1 MSDNIVDLPVPA
13 DGEKKRDADTFEVGT
28 TGSRSG
34 YETGFNRDGTKATRV
49 KKRLTSRTATVVAI
63 IITVIWTIP
72 TFGLFISSFRPA
84 ELINTSG
91 WWTVFENWG
100 WTLDNYSEVLF
111 SSSSSAPQL
120 GAYFVN
126 SLAITIPV
134 VVFATVLA
142 AMAAYALAWIPFK
155 GASIIFLVI
164 FALQI
169 VPLQMALIPLLQ
181 IFTSTLTPIQEALHD
196 AIPIIPEET
205 YLQVWIAH
213 TIFGLPLAIFLLH
226 NFISELPNELIE
238 AARVDGANH
247 GQIFLRIIL
256 PLSVPIL
263 ASFAIFQFLWVWNDL
278 LVALVFSGGT
288 PDVAPLTQ
296 RLAELAGARG
306 QEWYRLT
313 AAAFVSLV
321 IPLVVFF
328 SLQRYFVRGL
338 LAGSTKG

>member
-1 MSDNIVDLPVPA
+1 MTYTPVEVPLPDETREEFA
-13 DGEKKRDADTFEVGT
+13 R
-28 TGSRSG
+28 G
-34 YETGFNRDGTKATRV
+34 YNKDGTKAVRV
-49 KKRLTSRTATVVAI
+49 KKRLTSRTATIVSLLIAL
-63 IITVIWTIP
+63 IWVIP
-72 TFGLFISSFRPA
+72 TFGLFVSSFRPE
-84 ELINTSG
+84 ELIKTTG

-100 WTLDNYSEVLF
+100 WTLDNYNEVLF
-111 SSSSSAPQL
+111 SASSSAPQL

-155 GASIIFLVI
+155 GASVVFILI

-181 IFTSTLTPIQEALHD
+181 MFTTWVLPIQRWMHD
-196 AIPIIPEET
+196 VIPIIPEQS
-205 YLQVWIAH
+205 YVQVWIAH

-226 NFISELPNELIE
+226 NFISDIPGELVE

-296 RLAELAGARG
+296 RLAELTGNRG
-306 QEWYRLT
+306 QEWQRLT
-313 AAAFVSLV
+313 ASAFISLIV
-321 IPLVVFF
+321 PLIVFF

>member
-1 MSDNIVDLPVPA
+1 MTYTPIEIPVDEETRAEL
-13 DGEKKRDADTFEVGT
+13 R
-28 TGSRSG
+28 RG
-34 YETGFNRDGTKATRV
+34 YNLDGTKAERV
-49 KKRLTSRTATVVAI
+49 KRRLTSRTATIFSLI
-63 IITVIWTIP
+63 IATIWVIP
-72 TFGLFISSFRPA
+72 TFGLFISSFRP
-84 ELINTSG
+84 EDLIKTTG

-100 WTLDNYSEVLF
+100 WTLDNYREVLF
-111 SSSSSAPQL
+111 SSSASAPQL
-120 GAYFVN
+120 GSYFVN
-126 SLAITIPV
+126 SIAITIPV

-142 AMAAYALAWIPFK
+142 AMAAYALSWIPFK
-155 GASIIFLVI
+155 GAAAIFIVI

-181 IFTSTLTPIQEALHD
+181 MFVRWLIPIQVWVHD
-196 AIPIIPEET
+196 VIPIIPEQS
-205 YLQVWIAH
+205 YVQVWIAH
-213 TIFGLPLAIFLLH
+213 TIFGLPLAIYLIY
-226 NFISELPNELIE
+226 NFISDIPNELIE

-288 PDVAPLTQ
+288 ADVAPLTQ
-296 RLAELAGARG
+296 RLAELTGNRG
-306 QEWYRLT
+306 QEWQRLT
-313 AAAFVSLV
+313 ASAFISLI
-321 IPLVVFF
+321 IPLIVFF

>member
-1 MSDNIVDLPVPA
+1 MTYTPIEIPVDTETKAEL
-13 DGEKKRDADTFEVGT
+13 R
-28 TGSRSG
+28 RG
-34 YETGFNRDGTKATRV
+34 YNLDGTKATRV
-49 KKRLTSRTATVVAI
+49 KKRLTSRTATIVSLIIAVVW
-63 IITVIWTIP
+63 VIP
-72 TFGLFISSFRPA
+72 TFGLFISSFRPE
-84 ELINTSG
+84 ELIKTTG

-111 SSSSSAPQL
+111 SSSASAPQL
-120 GAYFVN
+120 GSYFVN

-155 GASIIFLVI
+155 GAAIIFIGI

-181 IFTSTLTPIQEALHD
+181 GFTTWLLPIQEWIHEV
-196 AIPIIPEET
+196 IPIIPVQS
-205 YLQVWIAH
+205 YVQVWIAH

-226 NFISELPNELIE
+226 NFISEIPNELIE

-288 PDVAPLTQ
+288 ADVAPLTQ
-296 RLAELAGARG
+296 RLAELTGNRG
-306 QEWYRLT
+306 QEWQRLT
-313 AAAFVSLV
+313 AAAFISLV
-321 IPLVVFF
+321 VPLIVFF

-338 LAGSTKG
+338 LAGATKG